1 MSTESD
7 NVEFLPAYRPA
18 LSAPQELILQVA
30 LGMEEPAEIAARYG
44 FEGEAWEKLQAYRPF
59 QIAVEKQKAELEA
72 SGLTFRVKAKALT
85 EDVFEEAYKI
95 ARSNDATLMQKL
107 EFIKLGAKLADM
119 EPKANTQVAA
129 GPGFSISINFSTPK
143 PENKVIDITP
153 NESSELQPAEERRT
167 ISSE

>member
-1 MSTESD
+1 MSTESSD
-7 NVEFLPAYRPA
+7 SEFLPAYKPA
-18 LSAPQELILQVA
+18 LSAPQELILNIA
-30 LGMEEPAEIAARYG
+30 IGMEEPAVIAARYG
-44 FEGEAWEKLQAYRPF
+44 IEGDDWIRLQGYKPF

-129 GPGFSISINFSTPK
+129 GPGFSISINFSSPK

-153 NESSELQPAEERRT
+153 DESSELQPAQECRT
-167 ISSE
+167 LPSE